1 MPGGKSNVS
10 EAVNATEKFAAAD
23 SGKSQTSTGS
33 AMEDFAAGAWS
44 SFKYSLV
51 QSPLTGATQLI
62 DKVAGTNLEQST
74 KFFAKPEH
82 AEFGSSAWAGQTVG
96 GTIGGAIPFLVMARV
111 AGPGAGAKMETS
123 AHYALMN
130 RGAIA
135 PIAKAALAGAGYNA
149 IFTPNEEGEDFLTA
163 RTRNMLVGSVTW
175 GGMTAASIGL
185 KGLGMRAFNQQAIAE
200 ANGLTAAKAYTEG
213 ILANNT
219 FRAVMKNDMF
229 VGAAGGVVGGVIDVQ
244 GKSLLAG
251 KGFASA
257 HDTFQAA
264 TTFAL
269 GGAMMGGANIAYEK
283 YKPTSG
289 VKGVRTLEDMTRLAE
304 STRDPNALPRWHY
317 DKIAEQDAAL
327 AGGLLKTPDFK
338 LVDSQTMSL
347 LPLADQAMLNRAN
360 LDVIAGL
367 KTIRENGPI
376 ATMYGS
382 ARTKSDTFAYQR
394 GRYTSALLSQ
404 EGYTMNTG
412 GAGGIMEAGNRGAYE
427 RGGKSI
433 GSSLELPHERLGNG
447 YQTHILKFAE
457 FGPRKQV
464 LREHDVAIVEKGGIG
479 SVDEMAE
486 LITHLQTKKKDPVP
500 VYIMSELPYKHF
512 DNMMRAMEKD
522 GLISKGDRDLYK
534 IVSDPRDI
542 IKDLRQRRAVP
553 NSGMAGEQTGN
564 IVLQT
569 GGA

>member
-1 MPGGKSNVS
+1 MPAGESNVS

-23 SGKSQTSTGS
+23 SGKSQTSTRS

-74 KFFAKPEH
+74 KYFAKPEH

-251 KGFASA
+251 NGFASA

-304 STRDPNALPRWHY
+304 STRDPNAPPRWHY

-382 ARTKSDTFAYQR
+382 ARTKSDTFEYQR

-522 GLISKGDRDLYK
+522 GLISKGDRDLYQ

>member
-1 MPGGKSNVS
+1 MPAGESNVS

-23 SGKSQTSTGS
+23 SGKSQTSTRS

-74 KFFAKPEH
+74 KYFAKPEH

-251 KGFASA
+251 NGFASA

-304 STRDPNALPRWHY
+304 STRDPNAPPRWHY

-522 GLISKGDRDLYK
+522 GLISKGDRDLYQ

>member
-1 MPGGKSNVS
+1 
-10 EAVNATEKFAAAD
+10 
-23 SGKSQTSTGS
+23 
-33 AMEDFAAGAWS
+33 
-44 SFKYSLV
+44 
-51 QSPLTGATQLI
+51 
-62 DKVAGTNLEQST
+62 
-74 KFFAKPEH
+74 
-82 AEFGSSAWAGQTVG
+82 
-96 GTIGGAIPFLVMARV
+96 
-111 AGPGAGAKMETS
+111 
-123 AHYALMN
+123 
-130 RGAIA
+130 
-135 PIAKAALAGAGYNA
+135 
-149 IFTPNEEGEDFLTA
+149 
-163 RTRNMLVGSVTW
+163 MLVGSVTW

-251 KGFASA
+251 NGFASA

-304 STRDPNALPRWHY
+304 STRDPNAPPRWHY

-522 GLISKGDRDLYK
+522 GLISKGDRDLYQ

>member
-1 MPGGKSNVS
+1 MPGAETIDTAAKT
-10 EAVNATEKFAAAD
+10 VNPAEQH
-23 SGKSQTSTGS
+23 GSQGSSRS

-44 SFKYSLV
+44 SFKYSFV
-51 QSPLTGATQLI
+51 QSPLTGASQLI
-62 DKVAGTNLEQST
+62 DHVAGTNLEQST

-82 AEFGSSAWAGQTVG
+82 AEFGSSAWLGQTVG
-96 GTIGGAIPFLVMARV
+96 GTVGGAIPFLLMARA
-111 AGPGAGAKMETS
+111 AGPGAAARMETS
-123 AHYALMN
+123 ATYGLMT
-130 RGAIA
+130 RGAIN
-135 PIAKAALAGAGYNA
+135 PIAKAAFAGAAYNGL
-149 IFTPNEEGEDFLTA
+149 FTPNEEGEDFITA

-175 GGMTAASIGL
+175 GGLTATSIGL
-185 KGLGMRAFNQQAIAE
+185 KGLGMRSFNQQAIAE
-200 ANGLTAAKAYTEG
+200 ANGTTAAKIYTDG

-219 FRAVMKNDMF
+219 FRSVMKNDMF
-229 VGAAGGVVGGVIDVQ
+229 VGAAGGVVGGIIDVQ
-244 GKSLLAG
+244 GKSLLSG

-257 HDTFQAA
+257 EDTFQGAA
-264 TTFAL
+264 TFAL
-269 GGAMMGGANIAYEK
+269 GGAMMGGANLAYEK
-283 YKPTSG
+283 FKPTSG
-289 VKGVRTLEDMTRLAE
+289 VKGARTLEEMTKLAE
-304 STRDPNALPRWHY
+304 STRDPNAPPRWHY
-317 DKIAEQDAAL
+317 DKLAEQEAAL
-327 AGGLLKTPDFK
+327 SGLVKTPEFK
-338 LVDSQTMSL
+338 LVDSQSMNF

-360 LDVIAGL
+360 LDLIAGL
-367 KTIRENGPI
+367 KTVRENGPI

-500 VYIMSELPYKHF
+500 VYIMSEVPYKHF
-512 DNMMRAMEKD
+512 DRMMKAMEKD
-522 GLISKGDRDLYK
+522 GLISPGDRDLYK

-542 IKDLRQRRAVP
+542 IKDLRQRRPNNQA
-553 NSGMAGEQTGN
+553 NSGIAGEQTGN
-564 IVLQT
+564 IVLQNS
-569 GGA
+569 GA